1 MEISSITPIQVISN
15 YTNINNA
22 GNNEIITNFKH
33 INKDGSIRI
42 EAVDYIRYNKNGQL
56 VRVTPHAT
64 TDIII

>member
-1 MEISSITPIQVISN
+1 MEINPIVPIQVISN

-33 INKDGSIRI
+33 INKDGAIRI